1 MKRILDLTIV
11 FCLAPLWLPLMAFVS
26 LMVWYRLGAP
36 IFFKQERPGHKGK
49 PFKLIKYRTM
59 LSLHDDHG
67 NFLPDQDRLTSFGR
81 WLRSTS
87 LDELPELWNVIRGDM
102 SLVGPRP
109 LLTEY
114 LPLYDAFQARR
125 HEVPPG
131 LTGWAQVNGR
141 NALTW
146 TEKFE
151 HDIYYVDNC
160 STWFDLKILWSTF
173 WTVLFRRGIQAP
185 DHATMPPFQGNLR
198 D

>member
-160 STWFDLKILWSTF
+160 STWFDLKILWLTF
-173 WTVLFRRGIQAP
+173 WTVVFRRGIQSP
-185 DHATMPPFQGNLR
+185 GHATMPPFQGNLR